1 LKRCGSLRRVLKQR
15 AVFSLTLAMGLLS
28 LLADLVGCGSPE
40 ATESAP
46 RPVRVRVFTAAPHDF
61 TVRLRVSGRIAP
73 PTDRQASV
81 SSPVAGRIQEVT
93 AREGQLVRKDDVLAR
108 VDARPLEDAVRSA
121 EAALKRAQAESVFKR
136 SVSKRSRDLF
146 DKGVTARQEAES
158 DESAAIAA
166 DSAAV
171 EARANLSI
179 AERNRGFAEVAAP
192 FDGVVVHVLKH
203 PGEQVDGTPATAIVD
218 VAGLHP
224 LEVAVDAPAAAL
236 ARIHVRDAAQV
247 TIGTIGTIGTTATL
261 GTGPVLAARVVR
273 VSGALD
279 AASVVGGV
287 RLKFTEGEPTLAL
300 GSPVDVTLLLEQI
313 KDAVSVPKRAVRRGP
328 EGGAEVVLV
337 VSKKAK
343 AAAVETG
350 PEDGGLVAIRS
361 GLKLGDVVV
370 VEDPL
375 GLADDTAVEVA
386 P

>member
-1 LKRCGSLRRVLKQR
+1 LKRR
-15 AVFSLTLAMGLLS
+15 AVFSVALGSLS
-28 LLADLVGCGSPE
+28 LLAACGSPE
-40 ATESAP
+40 AKDPAP

-179 AERNRGFAEVAAP
+179 AERNRGFAEVTAP

-224 LEVAVDAPAAAL
+224 LEVLVDAPAAAL

-247 TIGTIGTIGTTATL
+247 SIGTIGTTATP

-375 GLADDTAVEVA
+375 GLADDTAIEVA